1 MLYGSLDV
9 KSVWGRVDTYI
20 CMTESLHCVSET
32 ITNFLIRYIPHKQIK
47 SKKKTKKHKTTP
59 SVINKLISSTWEEVV
74 FGPFPQLPFSILS
87 SLLGNMPPPGQGSG
101 LCHSG
106 QNLGYGLCHVLL
118 CYSYYWFCNKVRFIT
133 GLLHAGLSLGF
144 LSTRE
149 RFPTSSN
156 SCAERGGLPLSLGRS
171 YMLLCPFIKSL
182 HVGTLFV
189 HSSSATKYHRLEAYT
204 EQKFIYFSS
213 RVSEV

>member
-9 KSVWGRVDTYI
+9 KSIWGRVDTYI
-20 CMTESLHCVSET
+20 CMAESLHCVPET
-32 ITNFLIRYIPHKQIK
+32 IKNLLISYIPPRQIK
-47 SKKKTKKHKTTP
+47 SRKKNTP
-59 SVINKLISSTWEEVV
+59 SVKNKLISSTWEEVV

-87 SLLGNMPPPGQGSG
+87 SLPGHMPPPGQGSRP
-101 LCHSG
+101 CHSG
-106 QNLGYGLCHVLL
+106 QNLGYWLCHVLL
-118 CYSYYWFCNKVRFIT
+118 CYSYYWFWNKVRFIT
-133 GLLHAGLSLGF
+133 ELLCAGLSLGF

-149 RFPTSSN
+149 RFLTSSN
-156 SCAERGGLPLSLGRS
+156 SCAERGGLPLSLEPS
-171 YMLLCPFIKSL
+171 YVLLCPFIKSL

-213 RVSEV
+213 RVCEV